1 MAATDRKNICLAGN
15 ANCGKTTLFN
25 LLTGLNYHTG
35 NLPGVTVEVKT
46 GKVKG
51 REDIYLTDIPGI
63 YSLNPLSLDEK
74 AACDYLRKKS
84 FDVIIAVIDGNNLRP
99 GLVLASSLAA
109 LGKRMVLAVNFMDEV
124 KKKGIDIDFRLLSAL
139 MGVEAVPVS
148 AKTGEGK
155 ERLIS
160 AVLNAKTP
168 SMDNLSPKRT
178 DYIVKRVYKRR
189 KENLTHLKAD
199 KILAGK
205 YTALICFAAIM
216 ATGFYIIFGLLGPTL
231 SDLAKTAFDNLGKH
245 TYDLL
250 TDLNVP
256 GVLKGLI
263 CNGIIA
269 GVGSVLTFLP
279 VICLLFLFLSLLED
293 TGYMARVAFIADRL
307 FVSAGLSGRA
317 AVPLIL
323 GFGCTVPAVMAT
335 RPLGFENEKK
345 RVIRLLPFMSCPA
358 KIPVYLL
365 LSSVFFPRH
374 TYLAVTTLYLTGIL
388 FGVIYAFVLNLISKK
403 KPPLF
408 IMELPPY
415 RFPSVKNTVRLMIE
429 KSKEFIKKA
438 ATVILLT
445 SVLLWFFGSYDFS
458 LSPCDS
464 ESSMLGVVCR
474 AVSPAFSPLGFGFWQ
489 AVLAII
495 AGLAAKEA
503 AAGALILTCG
513 DKITALFTPLSA
525 VSFMTFV
532 LFYTPCVAALESI
545 KKETK
550 STLFMLSVGVFQF
563 VFAYF
568 TALLVYLLGSVL

>member
-1 MAATDRKNICLAGN
+1 
-15 ANCGKTTLFN
+15 
-25 LLTGLNYHTG
+25 
-35 NLPGVTVEVKT
+35 
-46 GKVKG
+46 
-51 REDIYLTDIPGI
+51 
-63 YSLNPLSLDEK
+63 
-74 AACDYLRKKS
+74 
-84 FDVIIAVIDGNNLRP
+84 
-99 GLVLASSLAA
+99 
-109 LGKRMVLAVNFMDEV
+109 MVLAVNFMDEV

-199 KILAGK
+199 KILAGR

-231 SDLAKTAFDNLGKH
+231 SDLAKTAFDNLRKH

-345 RVIRLLPFMSCPA
+345 RVIRLLPLCPA
-358 KIPVYLL
+358 RRNPVYLL

-445 SVLLWFFGSYDFS
+445 SVLIWFFGSYDFS
-458 LSPCDS
+458 ISPCDS

-474 AVSPAFSPLGFGFWQ
+474 AVSPAFSRWD
-489 AVLAII
+489 LAS
-495 AGLAAKEA
+495 GRRCWPYCRTCRKEA
-503 AAGALILTCG
+503 RQGLLFLPAG

-532 LFYTPCVAALESI
+532 RFYTPCVAALESI
-545 KKETK
+545 KKEPK